1 MLEKGI
7 RVARLIVWIHGGATM
22 NEAKHLHDDL
32 MGALLPIVPRRAYQ
46 NIHRLS
52 TLAWAVI
59 GLCLT
64 HTVRLGAWAEV
75 LESHAQYAA
84 SRVRRFSRWLHH
96 PAIQPQQW
104 YTPLLQAALGDW
116 PPNTRV
122 YVALDT
128 TALTPFVLIRASLIY
143 RGRAIPLAW
152 RAMQHKSTKVAFEDY
167 QPVLE
172 QVCAMK
178 PSGAVITLLAD
189 RGFVHEQLLHYLRK
203 QQWHFR
209 LRLMGNTLVHLPDQ
223 PVSAVRDLCPSAGD
237 SRFFHQVAL
246 LGTVVGPAHLALAC
260 PLDHPDDPW
269 FVASDEPTNA
279 KTLEEYGLRFDIEEA
294 FLDEKSG
301 GYQIHT
307 SELAT
312 PEALERLLLIV
323 AIATLHL
330 TSIGAGLVQAGK
342 HRWVDTHWDRGLS
355 YLKLGW
361 RWQRQQHQRGW
372 QVFAPFWLDPV
383 PDSLPTLA
391 SRRTLVGENN
401 DADFPTAG

>member
-1 MLEKGI
+1 MS
-7 RVARLIVWIHGGATM
+7 
-22 NEAKHLHDDL
+22 EAKELHDDL
-32 MGALLPIVPRRAYQ
+32 MRALLSVAPRTTYQ

-64 HTVRLGAWAEV
+64 RTVRLGAWAEV
-75 LESHAQYAA
+75 LESRAQSAA
-84 SRVRRFSRWLHH
+84 SRVRSFSRWLHQ
-96 PAIQPQQW
+96 PAIHPHQW
-104 YTPLLQAALGDW
+104 YAPVLQVVLGDW
-116 PPNTRV
+116 PHNTRV

-128 TALTPFVLIRASLIY
+128 TVLTPFVLIRASLIY

-152 RAMQHKSTKVAFEDY
+152 RAMQHRSAKVAFEYY

-172 QVCAMK
+172 QVHAIM
-178 PSGAVITLLAD
+178 PAGHRITLLAD
-189 RGFVHEQLLHYLRK
+189 RGFVHEQLLHYLHT

-209 LRLMGNTLVHLPDQ
+209 LRLMGNTLVHLPDLT
-223 PVSAVRDLCPSAGD
+223 VSAVRGLCPPAGEK
-237 SRFFHQVAL
+237 RFFHEVAL
-246 LGTVVGPAHLALAC
+246 LGTAVGPAHLALAC

-269 FVASDEPTNA
+269 YVASDELTTIR
-279 KTLEEYGLRFDIEEA
+279 TLQEYGLRFDIEET

-301 GYQIHT
+301 GFQLQT

-323 AIATLHL
+323 AIAILHL
-330 TSIGAGLVQAGK
+330 TSVGAGVVQAGK
-342 HRWVDTHWDRGLS
+342 HRWVDTHWDRGIS

-372 QVFAPFWLDPV
+372 QTFAPFWLDPL
-383 PDSLPTLA
+383 PDPLPARA
-391 SRRTLVGENN
+391 SRRTPVGKNN
-401 DADFPTAG
+401 HADFPMAG